1 MYLRIWQVNKFTDIY
16 NIGYTNKSGM
26 GEGDK
31 RLVLTKIRDDCMNY
45 FFLAL
50 SPKWAEI

>member
-1 MYLRIWQVNKFTDIY
+1 MSKFIDIY
-16 NIGYTNKSGM
+16 NTGYTNKSGM

-31 RLVLTKIRDDCMNY
+31 RLVLTKIRNDCMNY

-50 SPKWAEI
+50 STERAET